1 MSLTFRLEVV
11 VDSFIRS
18 SFGEVVSRTYTSSI
32 RMLLS
37 TTVLCSVLL
46 TFDLVPSSRRII
58 SIVTRKSCQV
68 VRRIF
73 ALHVLRAQNLRT
85 SFSACEEKS
94 QFVFFVRRNVPIRFL
109 RAENVRHFF
118 LMTFLCVRLADSGGF
133 CYLHDLKDVIK

>member
-58 SIVTRKSCQV
+58 SIVTRNRVKLCAEFSHFMFF

-73 ALHVLRAQNLRT
+73 ALHFLRAKKSPN
-85 SFSACEEKS
+85 SFSSCEEMS
-94 QFVFFVRRNVPIRFL
+94 LFVFFVRRTFDIFV
-109 RAENVRHFF
+109 RA
-118 LMTFLCVRLADSGGF
+118 AG
-133 CYLHDLKDVIK
+133 